1 MEKFTPSNL
10 DPISEVIHRVRS
22 LKKPNMEDIDCQA
35 LEKRFY
41 DQDWITQ
48 LDIYEVWLDIDNAYT
63 INCLYR
69 RLCSGYW
76 ELLRELIE
84 QKKSE
89 RAKEIAS
96 RIERN
101 CIAHM
106 RMQMVAFFVTR
117 YMPIDIL
124 RKYKRLL
131 AHSLEI
137 AYVALAERLGG
148 DSDFQIDKE
157 RVYPILA
164 YYEICEKFNL
174 KTTDEEALADFKK
187 FMETDWI
194 QLSLDFPQS
203 EYDKVLNMSLLQNA
217 DIKSWYKSIKT
228 LKLMRVA
235 KAFERFDNLLKDK
248 IRTKFKE
255 DESCLDFPGLPLERQ
270 HQYWYQF
277 RNMAKDQIY
286 QSHNPEETLKNLLQD
301 NRGLTLFVEKFDLT
315 IEDPLSL

>member
-1 MEKFTPSNL
+1 MEDFTPSNL
-10 DPISEVIHRVRS
+10 DPISEVLHRVRS
-22 LKKPNMEDIDCQA
+22 LKKPNMKEIDCQT
-35 LEKRFY
+35 LEKRFC

-101 CIAHM
+101 CITHM
-106 RMQMVAFFVTR
+106 RMQIVAFFVSK

-148 DSDFQIDKE
+148 DPDFQIDKE
-157 RVYPILA
+157 RLYPILS
-164 YYEICEKFNL
+164 YYEICVKFNL
-174 KTTDEEALADFKK
+174 NTSDEEALADFKN
-187 FMETDWI
+187 FMETNWI

-203 EYDKVLNMSLLQNA
+203 EYDKILNMSLLQNA
-217 DIKSWYKSIKT
+217 DIKRWYESIKI
-228 LKLMRVA
+228 LKLNRVV
-235 KAFERFDNLLKDK
+235 KIFERFDNSLKEK
-248 IRTKFKE
+248 IIVKFNE
-255 DESCLDFPGLPLERQ
+255 DENCIEFPGLPMERQ
-270 HQYWYQF
+270 YQYWYQL
-277 RNMAKDQIY
+277 RNMAKDEII
-286 QSHNPEETLKNLLQD
+286 QSRKPEQTLKTLLQNNPELSN
-301 NRGLTLFVEKFDLT
+301 FVEKLDLT
-315 IEDPLSL
+315 IDDPLRL